1 MDADEL
7 RIRASRQNGIAS
19 RRQLLDDGMTA
30 GSADW
35 AARSLRRPF
44 AGVYL
49 TGWAPL
55 STRQEWHAATLTTLD
70 TGLAFASAAGFWEMR
85 RDPGHFVTVVR
96 PGNRGRS
103 RYGRLVVA
111 YSSTLAGNVVTVDG
125 LRVTTPERTII
136 DLWPHLADRDRA
148 KMLREALRRDVTTIE
163 RLALAIERHR
173 RRQGI
178 AGLRAEL
185 ARMTGLPFHRCK
197 SDGEAYG
204 LAVLAAAG
212 VEIPRVNVQI
222 AGKEAD
228 FSWPALRDIVEID
241 GPQWHRFKEDDARK
255 TAIWTAAGYRVRRIG
270 TELLFAE
277 PTELPRLT
285 PPP

>member
-7 RIRASRQNGIAS
+7 RRRASTQDGLAS

-30 GSADW
+30 GATDW

-55 STRQEWHAATLTTLD
+55 STRQEWHAATLTTPE
-70 TGLAFASAAGFWEMR
+70 TGLGFASAAGFWEMR

-136 DLWPHLADRDRA
+136 DLWPHLAGRDRA
-148 KMLREALRRDVTTIE
+148 TLLRVAVRREVTTIE
-163 RLALAIERHR
+163 RLALAIVRHR

-185 ARMTGLPFHRCK
+185 ARMTGLPFHRCR

-212 VEIPRVNVQI
+212 VEIPRVNVRI
-222 AGKEAD
+222 AGEEAD
-228 FSWPALRDIVEID
+228 FSWSAPRDIVEIG
-241 GPQWHRFKEDDARK
+241 GPKW
-255 TAIWTAAGYRVRRIG
+255 
-270 TELLFAE
+270 
-277 PTELPRLT
+277 PRYLE
-285 PPP
+285 

>member
-1 MDADEL
+1 
-7 RIRASRQNGIAS
+7 
-19 RRQLLDDGMTA
+19 
-30 GSADW
+30 
-35 AARSLRRPF
+35 
-44 AGVYL
+44 VYH

-55 STRQEWHAATLTTLD
+55 STHHEWHAATLTAPETSL
-70 TGLAFASAAGFWEMR
+70 GFAGAAGFWEIR

-136 DLWPHLADRDRA
+136 DLWPHLADRGRA
-148 KMLREALRRDVTTIE
+148 KMLREALRREVTTIE
-163 RLALAIERHR
+163 RLALAIEHHR
-173 RRQGI
+173 RRRGI

-185 ARMTGLPFHRCK
+185 ARMTGLPFHRCR

-212 VEIPRVNVQI
+212 VEIPQVSVQI
-222 AGKEAD
+222 AGEEAD
-228 FSWPALRDIVEID
+228 FCWPALRDIVEID
-241 GPQWHRFKEDDARK
+241 GPQWHRFKEADARK
-255 TAIWTAAGYRVRRIG
+255 TAIWTAAGFRVRRIG
-270 TELLFAE
+270 TELLFTQ
-277 PTELPRLT
+277 PTELLLLA